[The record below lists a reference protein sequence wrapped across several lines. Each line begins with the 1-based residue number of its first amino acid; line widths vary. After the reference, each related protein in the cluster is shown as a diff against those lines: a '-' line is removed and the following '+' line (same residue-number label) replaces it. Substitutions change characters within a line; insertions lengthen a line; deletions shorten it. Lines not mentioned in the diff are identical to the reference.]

1 MTSLQEISKILIYYF
16 VKYINNTYIKYWIIF
31 LLILFNSEAC
41 FK

>member
-16 VKYINNTYIKYWIIF
+16 VKYINNTYIPYWSVF
-31 LLILFNSEAC
+31 LLTLFNSGAR